1 MGATAPS
8 LLSVFA
14 LSARTVSF
22 RSTVGCR
29 KYPTVTGSA
38 KDAFG
43 GGQRG
48 FVGPGPAADAF
59 AGRLGG
65 HRPGRGTDGGS
76 DRGGCCNAGAS
87 AHWTGA
93 SVVSAAAGGSPD
105 SDDVH
110 SDGRHP
116 STRGQGRD

>member
-48 FVGPGPAADAF
+48 FVGPGPGADAF
-59 AGRLGG
+59 VRLVPSP
-65 HRPGRGTDGGS
+65 RPGRETDGGS

-87 AHWTGA
+87 AHLDRRISGLCRCRRVA
-93 SVVSAAAGGSPD
+93 
-105 SDDVH
+105 
-110 SDGRHP
+110 
-116 STRGQGRD
+116 